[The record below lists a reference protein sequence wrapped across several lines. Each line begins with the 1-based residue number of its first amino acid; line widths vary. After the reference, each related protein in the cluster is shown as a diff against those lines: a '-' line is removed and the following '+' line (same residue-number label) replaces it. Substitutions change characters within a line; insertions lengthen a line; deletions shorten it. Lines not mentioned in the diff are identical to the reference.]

1 MFQTIFFDP
10 LFNGLVALYNTV
22 AFHDLG
28 LAIIFLT
35 LIIRII
41 FLPLFYKS
49 AKNQILIQ
57 RLQPEIQKIQHDH
70 KDNKEKQAQAMMELY
85 KKHQV
90 NPFSGFL
97 MLLVQLPVLIAIYQV
112 FLQEFS
118 PAVMGRLYSFVTS
131 PTEFNALFLGLL
143 DLEKRSILMVGLAAI
158 MQYLQGKLS
167 LPAAEKDREPSPAEK
182 IGRQMVFIGPVLTIV
197 ILSNLPAAVGLY
209 WLITSVFSVVQQIYI
224 NKTLN
229 ISQEKKEHGLTQTK
243 TE

>member
-35 LIIRII
+35 LIIRVI

-118 PAVMGRLYSFVTS
+118 PAVMDRLYSFVTS

-167 LPAAEKDREPSPAEK
+167 LPAAEKGREPSPAEK

>member
-35 LIIRII
+35 LIIRVI

-167 LPAAEKDREPSPAEK
+167 LPAAEKGREPSPAEK

>member
-118 PAVMGRLYSFVTS
+118 PAVMDRLYSFVTS

-167 LPAAEKDREPSPAEK
+167 LPAAEKGREPSPAEK

>member
-131 PTEFNALFLGLL
+131 PTEFNTLFLGLL

-167 LPAAEKDREPSPAEK
+167 LPAAEKGREPSPAEK

>member
-1 MFQTIFFDP
+1 MFKIIFFERF
-10 LFNGLVALYNTV
+10 LNGWVALYNTV

-118 PAVMGRLYSFVTS
+118 PAVMDRLYSFVTS

-167 LPAAEKDREPSPAEK
+167 LPAAEKGREPSPAEK

>member
-167 LPAAEKDREPSPAEK
+167 LPAAEKGREPSPAEK